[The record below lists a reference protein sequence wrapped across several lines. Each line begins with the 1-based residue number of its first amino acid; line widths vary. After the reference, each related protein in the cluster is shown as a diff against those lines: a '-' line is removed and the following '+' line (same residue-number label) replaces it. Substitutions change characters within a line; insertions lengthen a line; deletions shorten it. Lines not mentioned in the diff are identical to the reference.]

1 MIQNAVR
8 ITAEKIESVR
18 INTPDGLEEAKYPI
32 TALHEIITNAV
43 LHRDYSVADN
53 PPNKDVGEGLNTA
66 FTAMREM
73 KLKPPL
79 ITQVGGSVQVILKHE
94 PLASPEEVILEYLN
108 ANEKIT
114 NRIARDLCFIGSEN
128 KMKGVLQ
135 RLVRK
140 ELIELVPGTTRYSA
154 AYQLVRPQRPT

>member
-1 MIQNAVR
+1 MLAKVDTGAAHCIFERRYGEELGLDVEFARNAAIVR
-8 ITAEKIESVR
+8 L
-18 INTPDGLEEAKYPI
+18 INKFP
-32 TALHEIITNAV
+32 
-43 LHRDYSVADN
+43 N

-73 KLKPPL
+73 KLKPPI
-79 ITQVGGSVQVILKHE
+79 ITQSGSSVKVLRHE
-94 PLASPEEVILEYLN
+94 PLATPEEVILEYLGTN
-108 ANEKIT
+108 DSIT

-140 ELIELVPGTTRYSA
+140 GLIELVPGTTRYSA
-154 AYQLVRPQRPT
+154 AYQLMRKSARD